1 MYKCPRCSR
10 EFNSFQSL
18 SKHTNSAYKLRGEEL
33 YREIN
38 NITEI
43 PLCECGC
50 GQKTKWRSDRGYAQ
64 FVNGHNARGESNPMY
79 GKTHTTEAR
88 HNISQRRKEKFANG
102 EYDFI
107 NTTKW
112 SEAQKKV
119 WTRDGYREKM
129 KHLMETTDWR
139 KKMSKSKMKEK
150 NPWYGK
156 KRPEHSKLMKSPEM
170 LEKIFAKRSATD
182 IEILMAEMLEQI
194 GVEYHSQ
201 FFINHGKDIYSYDF
215 KIKGAPILIEV
226 DGDYWHGGP
235 STDNHVP
242 FVNEVKEKDALKNKV
257 AEENGY
263 KVLRFWGSDI
273 IEKPFWIVQQLLQH
287 INQPH

>member
-1 MYKCPRCSR
+1 MFKCPKCSEKYSTYSR
-10 EFNSFQSL
+10 L
-18 SKHTNSAYKLRGEEL
+18 SRHATIKHQTTEQDFYKE
-33 YREIN
+33 YY
-38 NITEI
+38 NITSI
-43 PLCECGC
+43 PKCECGC
-50 GQKTKWRSDRGYAQ
+50 GKELPFKGRRGYSR
-64 FVNGHNARGESNPMY
+64 FLNGHNAKGKNNPMY
-79 GKTHTTEAR
+79 GKTHSEEAKQ
-88 HNISQRRKEKFANG
+88 NISRVRKEKFASG

-107 NTTKW
+107 DSERW
-112 SEAQKKV
+112 SNIQKEV
-119 WTRDGYREKM
+119 WSRPGYREKIA
-129 KHLMETTDWR
+129 KAREDAGWR
-139 KKMSKSKMKEK
+139 QNISDSMSDE
-150 NPWYGK
+150 NHPFYGK

-201 FFINHGKDIYSYDF
+201 FFINHGKDTYSYDF

-273 IEKPFWIVQQLLQH
+273 IEKPFWIVQQLLQQ
-287 INQPH
+287 IN

>member
-1 MYKCPRCSR
+1 MYKCPRCNQEYSSY
-10 EFNSFQSL
+10 NSL
-18 SKHTNSAYKLRGEEL
+18 AKHTNSAYKLKGEEL

-38 NITEI
+38 NIKEV

-79 GKTHTTEAR
+79 GKTHTAEVR
-88 HNISQRRKEKFANG
+88 DNISQKRKEKFANG

-107 NTTKW
+107 NTVKW

-119 WTRDGYREKM
+119 WARDGYREKM
-129 KHLMETTDWR
+129 ENARNRSGWKQKLSE
-139 KKMSKSKMKEK
+139 KMKGD
-150 NPWYGK
+150 NHPFYGK

-201 FFINHGKDIYSYDF
+201 FFINHGKDTYSYDF